1 MTFTGSIRRQAKNAF
16 DRIRNEKFRN
26 NLLQA
31 IPFWVASLITGL
43 VAVVYTRLFALAEKG
58 TAYIV
63 HWHSWL
69 LFIVSPVCFVTA
81 WWLVQRFAPYARGSG
96 IPQVMAAIELATPK
110 YNEKVNK
117 LLNLK
122 IIFVK
127 MLSSLVMALGGG
139 VIGREGPT
147 IQVAGSIFRKVNE
160 WLPAWWPKISKRN
173 MIMTGAAAG
182 LAAAFNTP
190 LGGIVFAVEELTR
203 THISYFKTALFTAV
217 IIAGLTAQALVGP
230 YLYLG
235 YPDVGSL
242 SGSIFL
248 GVIVVA
254 ILAGLAG
261 SGMSRCMLAIFRW
274 KAGFKV
280 ARQHLVFVTGCALV
294 IASLAFFVNVRVLGS
309 GKELMTT
316 ALFTSQKYNSWYIPL
331 LRIAGPIF
339 SFTTGAAGGVF
350 APALSAGAS
359 IGSTLSGWMHE
370 SATNTNLLILSGM
383 VGFLTGVTRTPFT
396 SAILVLE
403 MTDRH
408 NVIFHLMLA
417 GMVASLVSMLV
428 DRHSFYDH
436 LKHQYVHDLLAE
448 DSGPPTAADPTSP
461 ANPTLSAP
469 PARPALPPFTAPDEP
484 DMPDPEEE

>member
-1 MTFTGSIRRQAKNAF
+1 MAFIGQIRDRGKKIF
-16 DRIRNEKFRN
+16 DRIRNEKMKR

-31 IPFWVASLITGL
+31 IPFWVASIVTGL
-43 VAVVYTRLFALAEKG
+43 AAVLYARLFALAEKG
-58 TAYIV
+58 SAYIV
-63 HWHSWL
+63 HAHSWL
-69 LFIVSPVCFVTA
+69 LFVITPICFVVS
-81 WWLVQRFAPYARGSG
+81 WWLVKQFAPYSRGSG
-96 IPQVMAAIELATPK
+96 IPQVMAALELANPK
-110 YNEKVNK
+110 YDRKVNK
-117 LLNLK
+117 LLSLR
-122 IIFVK
+122 IILIKV
-127 MLSSLVMALGGG
+127 LSSLTMALGGG

-147 IQVAGSIFRKVNE
+147 IQIAGSIFRKVNE
-160 WLPAWWPKISKRN
+160 WLPAWWPKVSKRN

-217 IIAGLTAQALVGP
+217 IIAGLTAQGLLGP

-235 YPDVGSL
+235 YPDVSQL

-248 GVIVVA
+248 GVILVA

-261 SGMSRCMLAIFRW
+261 SGMAKLILRIFHW
-274 KAGFKV
+274 KAGFTFT
-280 ARQHLVFVTGCALV
+280 RQHILYVTGCAII
-294 IASLAFFVNVRVLGS
+294 IAALAYFVDLSVLGS

-316 ALFTSQKYNSWYIPL
+316 ALFTHDKYTVWYMPV
-331 LRIAGPIF
+331 LRLVGPVF

-359 IGSTLSGWMHE
+359 IGSLLSGWMQL
-370 SATNTNLLILSGM
+370 SDNNANLLVLAGM
-383 VGFLTGVTRTPFT
+383 VALLTGVTRTPFT

-417 GMVASLVSMLV
+417 GMVASLVSMLI
-428 DRHSFYDH
+428 DKHSFYDH
-436 LKHQYVHDLLAE
+436 LRFQYVHELIKE
-448 DSGPPTAADPTSP
+448 EGNSNGSDPGN
-461 ANPTLSAP
+461 NPDGNTGSDQS
-469 PARPALPPFTAPDEP
+469 TH
-484 DMPDPEEE
+484 

>member
-1 MTFTGSIRRQAKNAF
+1 M
-16 DRIRNEKFRN
+16 RNEKVRN

-43 VAVVYTRLFALAEKG
+43 VAVVYTKLFALAEKG
-58 TAYIV
+58 TAAII
-63 HWHSWL
+63 HWHNWL
-69 LFIVSPVCFVTA
+69 LFVVSPVCFVTA

-110 YNEKVNK
+110 YNEKVNR
-117 LLNLK
+117 LLSLRVLFIK
-122 IIFVK
+122 IV
-127 MLSSLVMALGGG
+127 SSLVLALGGG
-139 VIGREGPT
+139 IIGREGPT

-160 WLPAWWPKISKRN
+160 WLPAWWPKVSKRN

-217 IIAGLTAQALVGP
+217 IISGLTAQALVGP

-235 YPDVGSL
+235 YPDVSNL

-261 SGMSRCMLAIFRW
+261 SGMSKVMLVIFRW
-274 KAGFKV
+274 KAGFK
-280 ARQHLVFVTGCALV
+280 ATRQHVLYVTGCALV
-294 IASLAFFVNVRVLGS
+294 IAALAYFVDQRVLGS
-309 GKELMTT
+309 GKEGMTT
-316 ALFTSQKYNSWYIPL
+316 SLFTSHKYNSWYMPL

-359 IGSTLSGWMHE
+359 IGATLSGWMHE

-383 VGFLTGVTRTPFT
+383 VGLLTGVTRTPFT

-436 LKHQYVHDLLAE
+436 LKYQYVRDVFAE
-448 DSGPPTAADPTSP
+448 DDGPEAIADPGR
-461 ANPTLSAP
+461 PTP
-469 PARPALPPFTAPDEP
+469 PPFTAPDEP
-484 DMPDPEEE
+484 DVTDPEEE